1 MNTFIKKI
9 SVRNEG
15 ILEFYFCAQHSP
27 HEQKYFITVVDSSM
41 KPNLFYMIHQEGSWR
56 ILQAEKLPRWI
67 AKLEYELSLAI
78 ISQ

>member
-1 MNTFIKKI
+1 
-9 SVRNEG
+9 
-15 ILEFYFCAQHSP
+15 
-27 HEQKYFITVVDSSM
+27 M